1 MTQLWS
7 PLKAALVV
15 FLVVVVLGAVVGV
28 VITSANGNLDDQPF
42 DRGQAMGQ
50 GIGTIA
56 IVAGVAAYF
65 IQRKRRG

>member
-1 MTQLWS
+1 MAQLWS
-7 PLKAALVV
+7 PLKAAIVV
-15 FLVVVVLGAVVGV
+15 FLVVVVIGAVVGV
-28 VITSANGNLDDQPF
+28 VITSANGTIHDHSF

-56 IVAGVAAYF
+56 IVAGVVAYF